1 MKEFL
6 IATSRGRNLTNP
18 WDRTLGIHK
27 DGGGQTMKIICTE
40 DEEEWI
46 KNLMIESDGCALKC
60 HCMLNDR
67 AAVKTACKQC
77 IEENVEFEREEE
89 E

>member
-1 MKEFL
+1 
-6 IATSRGRNLTNP
+6 
-18 WDRTLGIHK
+18 
-27 DGGGQTMKIICTE
+27 MKILCTA

-60 HCMLNDR
+60 HCMLHDI
-67 AAVKTACKQC
+67 AAVKTVCKQC
-77 IEENVEFEREEE
+77 IEENVEFESEEE

>member
-1 MKEFL
+1 
-6 IATSRGRNLTNP
+6 
-18 WDRTLGIHK
+18 
-27 DGGGQTMKIICTE
+27 MKIICTE

-46 KNLMIESDGCALKC
+46 KNLMIESNGCALRC
-60 HCMLNDR
+60 QCRLNDM
-67 AAVKTACKQC
+67 AVAKKVCRQC

>member
-1 MKEFL
+1 MNQWRKE
-6 IATSRGRNLTNP
+6 SGR
-18 WDRTLGIHK
+18 
-27 DGGGQTMKIICTE
+27 TMKIICTA

-46 KNLMIESDGCALKC
+46 KNLMIESNGCALRC
-60 HCMLNDR
+60 QCRLNDM
-67 AAVKTACKQC
+67 AAVKTVCKQC